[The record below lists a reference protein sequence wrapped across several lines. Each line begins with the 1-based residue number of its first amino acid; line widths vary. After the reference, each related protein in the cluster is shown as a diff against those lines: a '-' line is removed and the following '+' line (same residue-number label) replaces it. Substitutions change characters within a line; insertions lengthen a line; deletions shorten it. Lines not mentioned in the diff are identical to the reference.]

1 MSIVRNPAN
10 TMRRGRVGETTYYVS
25 GGQQIARQALNS
37 SNYGS
42 SARRSQSQ
50 QSRRVLWAN
59 LVNFYKVS
67 SSWMPKAFETKK
79 RNQSDY
85 NKFMAVNIGSASVA
99 LTKAE
104 AAAGACIA
112 AGYIVSQG
120 SLPSIEVTATASAW
134 YTNLKLGTL
143 TIDTDTTV
151 AQFSEALV
159 DNNGHCRIGQQ
170 LSFVSYQQSVD
181 ALGTPRLICR
191 CYEVTLSD
199 DNAALLR
206 NYLPEFCSQTVGGN
220 LGTNS
225 NISVGGFAYILSE
238 QANNGLLV
246 STQQLV
252 LNNSALISQY
262 TSEAQRKKAIAS
274 YGVDTEVVLSPVSTV
289 AQTPESQPNYVSYIS
304 IDGVTYPAGS
314 YVGPVSNLKSKEI
327 TVIMANDLDSAIVSA
342 RYRSGGSYGSPVSTI
357 TGSGKTW
364 QFQGSDVWTRTG
376 ALDQLEFTT
385 QDNSIYTIEFA
396 TSQSTGG
403 DF

>member
-67 SSWMPKAFETKK
+67 SSWMPKAFESKK

-85 NKFMAVNIGSASVA
+85 NKFMSVNIGTAAVA

-134 YTNLKLGTL
+134 YTNLKLGSL
-143 TIDTDTTV
+143 TIAANTTV
-151 AQFSEALV
+151 QQFSQALV
-159 DNNGHCRIGQQ
+159 DNNGHCRMGQQ

-191 CYEVTLSD
+191 CYEVTLSE
-199 DNAALLR
+199 DNTDPLR
-206 NYLPEFCSQTVGGN
+206 DYLPEFCSQTVANN
-220 LGTNS
+220 LGTS
-225 NISVGGFAYILSE
+225 SDISVGGFAYILSE

-252 LNNSALISQY
+252 QNNSALISQY

-274 YGVDTEVVLSPVSTV
+274 YGVDSEVILSPVSTV
-289 AQTPESQPNYVSYIS
+289 AQTAEAQPMYIQS
-304 IDGVTYPAGS
+304 IQIGDKT
-314 YVGPVSNLKSKEI
+314 
-327 TVIMANDLDSAIVSA
+327 
-342 RYRSGGSYGSPVSTI
+342 YRSGDYIGVANTLSGKSLTVVLSSAKFEGVSSIQFISSSAGKYNATNPTVNGNTITATIQSSITGASPVVSLTI
-357 TGSGKTW
+357 TL
-364 QFQGSDVWTRTG
+364 SDNVVVTMP
-376 ALDQLEFTT
+376 
-385 QDNSIYTIEFA
+385 FA
-396 TSQSTGG
+396 ATETTGG